1 MAGSAV
7 VGRVELRQQWFHI
20 PLIIFSVLLS
30 TQLVSDHTWEK
41 NDVLS
46 FISFSFFLYF
56 FYCDAINVRFLSLQ

>member
-30 TQLVSDHTWEK
+30 TQLVSDDTWEK

-46 FISFSFFLYF
+46 FISLFLYF